1 MNNICL
7 IGRIVKDAE
16 VKNLEKNNLI
26 SFTIA
31 VPRKINKEK
40 SSFINVNV
48 FRKEDKLS
56 KYLTKGTQVA
66 ISGELQVD
74 NVKDNV
80 GNYKTFTKVVAE
92 DLTLLGSGKKET
104 KDNNLN
110 VPFTEE
116 EPIFSGDFPF

>member
-74 NVKDNV
+74 NVKDNT

-92 DLTLLGSGKKET
+92 DLTLLGSRKKET

>member
-74 NVKDNV
+74 NVKDNA

-110 VPFTEE
+110 IPFTEE
-116 EPIFSGDFPF
+116 EPIFGGDFPF